1 MTKISDSV
9 KIGNVLLKNRII
21 VAPMMKGISHDDG
34 WVTEKMI
41 EAYSVEARGGAAAIT
56 VGASNIRPEGQGF
69 RRQTS
74 IADDSKLSGLQLLA
88 SAIHRN
94 GAKAFIQL
102 FFSGAIPS
110 PLKVLRGLM
119 PVSPTK
125 RPCFLDP
132 DFMCREPDEEEIW
145 EIIDSYGLAAAR
157 AQEAGFDGVDIH
169 AGHGGLIQQFL
180 SPLFNQRTDIWG
192 QDRVKFGL
200 EVIRSIKKHA
210 GDDFPII
217 WRISLD
223 EKSGPDGFDD
233 KESLEK
239 WIPMWEKAGVHS
251 FHVSAGGIMS
261 TDALAYAVPP
271 LYFPKACLIR
281 YSKAVMKRTSL
292 PVIGVAKIMDA
303 PLARSVIEKGSADIV
318 AVGRPIS
325 SDPDFPNKVFE
336 GRDNEIRKCIACN
349 WCLTTHSN
357 MNNESRC
364 TVNASYNREVEYRLT
379 KTENMKRVMIIG
391 GGVGGMETARVLHL
405 RGHQVIL
412 FEKTKQ
418 LGGLVR
424 KVASKIPH
432 VRTSNLDHAPEYLVN
447 EMERLGIITLQ
458 GIEVS
463 ADTVKDVKP
472 DVVIIATGSLS
483 GDLPD
488 IKGINGNNVHDYE
501 DYILGNVDIQEG
513 KDVVII
519 GGGEGAEVALSIAR
533 KKCRAVLVEETEEIM
548 VTPYMAKSPIRT
560 LYLQQY
566 MDQAEVQTMVN
577 TNVKEIGDGEV
588 IVETEGQEKKIP
600 ADYVIIASTRKSY
613 NPLGDKIRE
622 IVKEVYEIGDCVKP
636 ASITEAYDDANY
648 YARLI

>member
-1 MTKISDSV
+1 MTKISDSIQ
-9 KIGNVLLKNRII
+9 IGNVKLKNRII

-34 WVTEKMI
+34 WVTDKLI

-74 IADDSKLSGLQLLA
+74 ITDDSKLSGLQLLS
-88 SAIHRN
+88 SAIQRN

-132 DFMCREPDEEEIW
+132 NFMCREPDDEEIW

-157 AQEAGFDGVDIH
+157 AKEAGFDAVDIH
-169 AGHGGLIQQFL
+169 AGHGGLHQQFL

-192 QDRVKFGL
+192 QEKEKFGL
-200 EVIRSIKKHA
+200 EIIKSIKEHA
-210 GDDFPII
+210 GEDFPII

-223 EKSGPDGFDD
+223 EKSGPEGFSD

-239 WIPMWEKAGVHS
+239 WIPMWEEAGVAS

-271 LYFPKACLIR
+271 IYFPKACLIR
-281 YSKAVMKRTSL
+281 YAKAVMKKTSL

-303 PLARSVIEKGSADIV
+303 PLARSVIERGSADIV
-318 AVGRPIS
+318 AVGRPVS
-325 SDPDFPNKVFE
+325 ADPEFPNKVFE
-336 GRDNEIRKCIACN
+336 GRDKEIRKCIACN

-357 MNNESRC
+357 MNTESRC
-364 TVNASYNREVEYRLT
+364 TVNASYNREAEYRLT
-379 KTENMKRVMIIG
+379 KAETPKRVMVIG
-391 GGVGGMETARVLHL
+391 GGVGGMETARVLHR

-432 VRTSNLDHAPEYLVN
+432 VRTSNLDHAPEYLIN
-447 EMERLGIITLQ
+447 EMERLGIPTLL
-458 GIEVS
+458 GVEVN
-463 ADTVKDVKP
+463 ADTVRDVKP

-488 IKGINGNNVHDYE
+488 IKGITGNNVHDYE
-501 DYILGNVDIQEG
+501 DYILGNVELQEG

-533 KKCRAVLVEETEEIM
+533 KKCRAVLVEEGEETM
-548 VTPYMAKSPIRT
+548 NTPYMAKSGIRI

-566 MDQAEVQTMVN
+566 MDQAGVQAMVN

-600 ADYVIIASTRKSY
+600 ADYVIIASARKSY

-622 IVKEVYEIGDCVKP
+622 LVKEVYEIGDCVEP
-636 ASITEAYDDANY
+636 GSITEAYDDANY